1 MKSTP
6 MEKLA
11 HCVGFGLK
19 LTEKQK
25 PPGDFK
31 PQRKKK
37 KKCAAQGAKV

>member
-25 PPGDFK
+25 PPGDLNG
-31 PQRKKK
+31 RRRRRN
-37 KKCAAQGAKV
+37 AAQGAKV